1 MKMVKYIGSNY
12 LLEKALGIA
21 ISTHS
26 DQVDFGDNPIIEH
39 VIRVYSKA
47 LTWEEKA
54 VSLLH
59 DVLEDSDAYDARMFL
74 SYGFPVEVVD
84 AVVAL
89 TRKDDEDYLTEYM
102 PRVLSNRLASRVKL
116 IDLEDNMNI
125 CRVPSLDHITDWQS
139 IFYTYSKSRE
149 MILKKL
155 NGGE

>member
-1 MKMVKYIGSNY
+1 MKMVKRIGSNR
-12 LLEKALGIA
+12 LLEIALGIA
-21 ISTHS
+21 VVTHTE
-26 DQVDFGDNPIIEH
+26 QVDFGDNPIIEH

-47 LTWEEKA
+47 LTWEEKV

-59 DVLEDSDAYDARMFL
+59 DVLEDSDLYTAMYLLAQ
-74 SYGFPVEVVD
+74 GFPVEVVD

-125 CRVPSLDHITDWQS
+125 CRVPSLDHITDWQD